1 MSEVLRDKANINKL
15 SQWLMK
21 DVIKEEENEMKKLA
35 LSKGPGKVACRLSSL
50 GGLRNFSKLD
60 KRWGGSSKSSR

>member
-21 DVIKEEENEMKKLA
+21 DVIKEEGNEMKKLA
-35 LSKGPGKVACRLSSL
+35 LSKGPGKSFAQIIITRRVKELFQA
-50 GGLRNFSKLD
+50 
-60 KRWGGSSKSSR
+60 